1 MSTLVIQ
8 IPPRPR
14 LRARSV
20 DAVDPDSLSATQY
33 HYAISPDGVMLQSH
47 GFCAAALLPKAATVV
62 AVISDEDVSW
72 HRINL
77 PKAPAARLQSALV
90 GVLEEALLE
99 DADTVHLALAPEAV
113 AGAPTWVAA
122 CEHAWLSGE
131 LAVLEKALVFVD
143 RVVPMSWPDE
153 PARGHFSAYDVEFQ
167 THPAH
172 NNAQGTFL
180 SWAHP
185 EGVAVLNLQGGLARG
200 IVPTPQPGSAHWSA
214 TPGAVEAAEAWLGF
228 PVAVM
233 AWPQRALQATRS
245 LWNLRQFGLARKN
258 RGTRA
263 LRDLW
268 RQFLK
273 PEWRPVRWG
282 LVGLAALHMIG
293 INLWALQQRSSV
305 GARKAAMVSVLQ
317 TAHPQERPVLD
328 APLQMQRATDA
339 LKTAA
344 GRPAESDFETVLQI
358 SASAWPADRPPVD
371 NLRFESGKLTLATVG
386 WTPEHIAQFG
396 NQLRPHGWQVD
407 SSEGRIVLTRQ
418 NLSTA
423 SRSP

>member
-20 DAVDPDSLSATQY
+20 AAVDPDSLSATQY
-33 HYAISPDGVMLQSH
+33 HYAISPDGVALQSH
-47 GFCAAALLPKAATVV
+47 GFCAAALLPKAVV
-62 AVISDEDVSW
+62 AVLSDEDVSW

-99 DADTVHLALAPEAV
+99 DADTVHLALEPEAI

-122 CEHAWLSGE
+122 CDHAWLSGE
-131 LAVLEKALVFVD
+131 LATLEKSLVFVD

-153 PARGHFSAYDVEFQ
+153 PARGHFSTYDVEFQ

-185 EGVAVLNLQGGLARG
+185 EGVAVLNLQGNLARG
-200 IVPTPQPGSAHWSA
+200 MVPTPQPSSAHWSA
-214 TPGAVEAAEAWLGF
+214 SPNAVETAEAWLGF

-245 LWNLRQFGLARKN
+245 LWNLRQFGL
-258 RGTRA
+258 
-263 LRDLW
+263 RDLW

-282 LVGLAALHMIG
+282 LVGLAALELIG
-293 INLWALQQRSSV
+293 LNLWALQQRSTLS
-305 GARKAAMVSVLQ
+305 ARKATMVSVLQ
-317 TAHPQERPVLD
+317 TAHPQERQVLD

-344 GRPAESDFETVLQI
+344 GKPTESDLETILQLT
-358 SASAWPADRPPVD
+358 ASAWPADRPPVD

-396 NQLRPHGWQVD
+396 NQLRPRGWQVD
-407 SSEGRIVLTRQ
+407 SSEGRVVLTRP
-418 NLSTA
+418 NLSAA
-423 SRSP
+423 SRTP